1 MQNDLKKQA
10 AAVTAASG
18 GGVAAPAGGAGD
30 ELDRLYAAV
39 AGRKAFSYDAS
50 SDPVYG
56 MLRDSYVSAGRT
68 AMRDT
73 MGRAAALTGGYGS
86 SYAQSAGQQQ
96 YDSYLRSLSELM
108 PQLYSAAYERY
119 EGEGRRMRELYD
131 MALGREKE
139 EYSRRKDDYERAAA
153 ETKRAA
159 EAEEREYRRGR
170 DAAADAASAEKL
182 SYERAQ
188 AAYTKLV
195 KLISSSGYSPT
206 DEELTASGLSR
217 AQADALL
224 AQYRLENGV
233 YDGAAQSG
241 AGGGK
246 KKNSLPKT
254 VFLDSRAPVGKNIDA
269 LLDVYYPK
277 GGAKK

>member
-1 MQNDLKKQA
+1 MQNDLKKIS
-10 AAVTAASG
+10 AAVSAASA
-18 GGVAAPAGGAGD
+18 GGVSAPSDGYSD

-50 SDPVYG
+50 SDPAYG
-56 MLRDSYVSAGRT
+56 MLRDSYVSAGRA

-119 EGEGRRMRELYD
+119 ESEGRRARELYD

-139 EYSRRKDDYERAAA
+139 AYARQKDAYERS
-153 ETKRAA
+153 AA
-159 EAEEREYRRGR
+159 EAKLEAEADDRAYRRSR
-170 DAAADAASAEKL
+170 DAAADAAAAEKQ

-206 DEELTASGLSR
+206 DEELAASGLSR

-224 AQYRLENGV
+224 AQYRLENGIT
-233 YDGAAQSG
+233 DAASSG
-241 AGGGK
+241 GRK
-246 KKNSLPKT
+246 KSTLPKT
-254 VFLDSRAPVGKNIDA
+254 VFVDSSARVGENLSRILDITA
-269 LLDVYYPK
+269 K
-277 GGAKK
+277 GGGLK